1 MKQIQSV
8 FITKNN
14 HIRAWKQLI
23 GYVGRDEKDDNKQ
36 KYLEKL
42 CLIYV
47 GPIYILYTW
56 AKLT

>member
-36 KYLEKL
+36 K
-42 CLIYV
+42 C
-47 GPIYILYTW
+47 ILTRVS
-56 AKLT
+56 AVVMQH